1 MKRCINNLWQTK
13 RLDVSIVQDTFQC
26 DMNVKFKDDCT
37 RVVKVMQQIFIVKS
51 PFDKIDWH
59 KKECANQLIRS
70 NRLKRKKAKPQT
82 MHLKLKLCRWLR
94 KRSLSDEDFIDD
106 DDDVVND
113 DKVRVRRSV
122 DDFSKRC
129 VELDPLLMSVSLI
142 KGSGEYNHDG
152 NTIKVWFAI

>member
-1 MKRCINNLWQTK
+1 
-13 RLDVSIVQDTFQC
+13 
-26 DMNVKFKDDCT
+26 
-37 RVVKVMQQIFIVKS
+37 
-51 PFDKIDWH
+51 
-59 KKECANQLIRS
+59 
-70 NRLKRKKAKPQT
+70 

-94 KRSLSDEDFIDD
+94 KRSVSDEDFID

-152 NTIKVWFAI
+152 NTIKVWFAV